1 MELFRLFGKIA
12 VDNSEA
18 NRAIEDTAGKA
29 EQSESRLSGAF
40 KKIGAAVA
48 TYLAADKIKE
58 FGQACVDMSAEV
70 SAEQS
75 AFEQIMGDYSD
86 TAQEKVNEIADA
98 TGMVNTRLTPYMT
111 SMTAKFKG
119 LGYDIGDAT
128 DYAKQGLNIAA
139 DAAAFWDKS
148 LDDSMSALNSFVNG
162 SYEGGE
168 AIGLFAND
176 TQMAAYAVK
185 EGLVSEAKEWSKL
198 EEKIKQAT
206 RLEYAEKMQK
216 ASGAVGQA
224 AKESKQYANVQANLN
239 EKWRQFKAQIGEPI
253 LQNIV
258 LPAMD
263 KLSGFIT
270 NKLSPGFDNL
280 KKKVAE
286 NKDRLIALKDRF
298 VDCGKY
304 LINTFSP
311 AFSSL
316 KKLFITVKDAIKP
329 LIDKVI
335 GYSES
340 GEEATSST
348 SLLKEAI
355 QLAADVIEK
364 TADIVSDFIKWL
376 SGGSAEAEAFKSF
389 IIGVS
394 TAFVTYK
401 GVMLATNTVMD
412 KGKKAVDAYRKA
424 QQLLNTTNPFGWAVI
439 AISTLVGL
447 ETSLRKLPTPTEKI
461 VAEFSKL
468 SEEEQALV
476 DETKE
481 LKARYED
488 LSEAFDSAMGDNQ
501 AEFDYYKD
509 LSEELDNIVDKNGK
523 IKEGYEDRAAVITG
537 ELSEALGIEI
547 ETTDGVIQKYTE
559 LHDNIEKVIA
569 IKEAEAAIESVI
581 DSKGQWVAEM
591 NAAYEDMIGYELAL
605 QEVNGQLIAKE
616 SAKKDLMS
624 MTNDEIQRAYGEY
637 EDYAS
642 VVTDLNAEIE
652 GLTGRQGELN
662 GSLKESEDIY
672 YGLKTKVDN
681 LEGVQSAVV
690 RGEVDEINK
699 ALDDLYQGFVTC
711 ESGTERSLK
720 NQLDNY
726 KNYYETLK
734 EAQDKGNK
742 KVTDSMVKDAKERYA
757 RAETE
762 YDKFITMS
770 GEKGSKSGWKFATS
784 LKEMAAETEKSGKEL
799 AQSGLNG
806 VKSVDFGPAGTE
818 AGNQFGLS
826 LKNVFN
832 DTVGSIMEKINSINI
847 SNIPGATKLNV
858 NIPKFATGGIV
869 DRATIAQIGED
880 GPEAVVPLKNN
891 TEWIDRVAHKVA
903 EAMGNGGTTVNYI
916 FENVSINSDEDIEE
930 YAYKLEAMRQK
941 AALAIGG
948 V

>member
-1 MELFRLFGKIA
+1 M
-12 VDNSEA
+12 
-18 NRAIEDTAGKA
+18 
-29 EQSESRLSGAF
+29 
-40 KKIGAAVA
+40 
-48 TYLAADKIKE
+48 
-58 FGQACVDMSAEV
+58 
-70 SAEQS
+70 
-75 AFEQIMGDYSD
+75 
-86 TAQEKVNEIADA
+86 
-98 TGMVNTRLTPYMT
+98 
-111 SMTAKFKG
+111 
-119 LGYDIGDAT
+119 
-128 DYAKQGLNIAA
+128 
-139 DAAAFWDKS
+139 
-148 LDDSMSALNSFVNG
+148 
-162 SYEGGE
+162 
-168 AIGLFAND
+168 
-176 TQMAAYAVK
+176 
-185 EGLVSEAKEWSKL
+185 
-198 EEKIKQAT
+198 
-206 RLEYAEKMQK
+206 
-216 ASGAVGQA
+216 
-224 AKESKQYANVQANLN
+224 
-239 EKWRQFKAQIGEPI
+239 
-253 LQNIV
+253 
-258 LPAMD
+258 
-263 KLSGFIT
+263 
-270 NKLSPGFDNL
+270 
-280 KKKVAE
+280 
-286 NKDRLIALKDRF
+286 
-298 VDCGKY
+298 
-304 LINTFSP
+304 
-311 AFSSL
+311 

-329 LIDKVI
+329 IIERFLDF
-335 GYSES
+335 SES
-340 GEEATSST
+340 GESATKST
-348 SLLKEAI
+348 NLLKESVEFVSEAI
-355 QLAADVIEK
+355 K
-364 TADIVSDFIKWL
+364 TASDIVSDFIKWL

-401 GVMLATNTVMD
+401 GVMLATNTVID

-439 AISTLVGL
+439 AISALVGL

-591 NAAYEDMIGYELAL
+591 NTAYEQMIGYELEL

-652 GLTGRQGELN
+652 GLTGKQGELN

-672 YGLKTKVDN
+672 YGLKTKVTN

-699 ALDDLYQGFVTC
+699 ALGDLYQGFITC
-711 ESGTERSLK
+711 ETGTEESLQ
-720 NQLDNY
+720 NQLNNA
-726 KNYYETLK
+726 KSYYEKLVT
-734 EAQDKGNK
+734 AQDKGNK
-742 KVTDSMVKDAKERYA
+742 KVTDSMIKDAKERYT

-858 NIPKFATGGIV
+858 NIPTFATGGIV

>member
-1 MELFRLFGKIA
+1 MEF
-12 VDNSEA
+12 
-18 NRAIEDTAGKA
+18 
-29 EQSESRLSGAF
+29 
-40 KKIGAAVA
+40 
-48 TYLAADKIKE
+48 
-58 FGQACVDMSAEV
+58 
-70 SAEQS
+70 
-75 AFEQIMGDYSD
+75 
-86 TAQEKVNEIADA
+86 
-98 TGMVNTRLTPYMT
+98 
-111 SMTAKFKG
+111 
-119 LGYDIGDAT
+119 
-128 DYAKQGLNIAA
+128 
-139 DAAAFWDKS
+139 
-148 LDDSMSALNSFVNG
+148 
-162 SYEGGE
+162 
-168 AIGLFAND
+168 
-176 TQMAAYAVK
+176 
-185 EGLVSEAKEWSKL
+185 VSEA
-198 EEKIKQAT
+198 I
-206 RLEYAEKMQK
+206 
-216 ASGAVGQA
+216 
-224 AKESKQYANVQANLN
+224 
-239 EKWRQFKAQIGEPI
+239 
-253 LQNIV
+253 
-258 LPAMD
+258 
-263 KLSGFIT
+263 
-270 NKLSPGFDNL
+270 
-280 KKKVAE
+280 
-286 NKDRLIALKDRF
+286 
-298 VDCGKY
+298 
-304 LINTFSP
+304 
-311 AFSSL
+311 
-316 KKLFITVKDAIKP
+316 
-329 LIDKVI
+329 
-335 GYSES
+335 
-340 GEEATSST
+340 
-348 SLLKEAI
+348 
-355 QLAADVIEK
+355 K
-364 TADIVSDFIKWL
+364 TASDIVSDFIKWL

-401 GVMLATNTVMD
+401 GVMIATNTVMD

-468 SEEEQALV
+468 SEEERALV

-581 DSKGQWVAEM
+581 DSKGQWVTEM
-591 NAAYEDMIGYELAL
+591 NAAYEDMIGYELEL

-616 SAKKDLMS
+616 SAKKDLMR
-624 MTNDEIQRAYGEY
+624 MTSDEIQRAYGES

-642 VVTDLNAEIE
+642 VTADLNAEIE

-672 YGLKTKVDN
+672 YGLKTKVTN

-699 ALDDLYQGFVTC
+699 ALGDLYQGFITC
-711 ESGTERSLK
+711 ETGTEESLQ
-720 NQLDNY
+720 NQLNNA
-726 KNYYETLK
+726 KSYYEKLET
-734 EAQDKGNK
+734 AQDKGNK
-742 KVTDSMVKDAKERYA
+742 KVTDSMVKDAKERYT

-916 FENVSINSDEDIEE
+916 FENVIINSDADIEE
-930 YAYKLEAMRQK
+930 HAYKLEAMRQK